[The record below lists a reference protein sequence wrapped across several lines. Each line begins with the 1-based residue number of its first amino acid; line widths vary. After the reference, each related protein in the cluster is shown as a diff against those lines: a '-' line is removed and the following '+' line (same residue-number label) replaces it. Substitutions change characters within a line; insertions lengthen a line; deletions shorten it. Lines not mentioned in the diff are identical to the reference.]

1 MIQDFLASLRLLHD
15 FQKVERVILVPGSER
30 NENDV
35 EHSYLLAMLAWQIA
49 EMVAPHLSREKVLKY
64 ALVHDLVEVYAGDT
78 YFYDTQ
84 SDVFRDKTAREHAA
98 MKRIL
103 EEKMLSEDMCASL
116 AAYEARMDSEA
127 QFVYALD
134 KLIPIMSIYLDGG
147 KTWKAH
153 GITFENLHR
162 LKREKIVGSPEILKL
177 FDELVVL
184 LEKDKQVLFPA

>member
-1 MIQDFLASLRLLHD
+1 MIQDFLTSLRLLHD
-15 FQKVERVILVPGSER
+15 FQKVELVIFVPGSDR

-35 EHSYLLAMLAWQIA
+35 EHSYLLAMIAWHVA

-84 SDVFRDKTAREHAA
+84 SDAFRDKAAREHAA

-116 AAYEARMDSEA
+116 VAYEARMDSEA

-134 KLIPIMSIYLDGG
+134 KLIPMMTIYLDGG
-147 KTWKAH
+147 RIWKTH
-153 GITFENLHR
+153 GVTFENLHR

-184 LEKDKQVLFPA
+184 LEKDKQALFPE

>member
-15 FQKVERVILVPGSER
+15 FQKVERVIFVPGSER

-35 EHSYLLAMLAWQIA
+35 EHSYLLAMIAWQMA

-64 ALVHDLVEVYAGDT
+64 ALVHDLVEVYAGDVAFFT
-78 YFYDTQ
+78 KEPNAF
-84 SDVFRDKTAREHAA
+84 VEKKEKEHQALA
-98 MKRIL
+98 RIL
-103 EEKMLSEDMCASL
+103 DEKILSEDMCASL

-162 LKREKIVGSPEILKL
+162 LKREKIVGSPEILRL

>member
-15 FQKVERVILVPGSER
+15 FQKVERVIFVPGSER

-35 EHSYLLAMLAWQIA
+35 EHSYLLAMIAWHVT

-98 MKRIL
+98 MERIL

-116 AAYEARMDSEA
+116 AAYEARTDSEA

-134 KLIPIMSIYLDGG
+134 KLIPMMTIYLDGG
-147 KTWKAH
+147 RTWKVH
-153 GITFENLHR
+153 GVTFENLHR
-162 LKREKIVGSPEILKL
+162 LKRERIVGSPEILKL
-177 FDELVVL
+177 FDELIVL